1 MAAKKDTKTSKSG
14 KKNTKSKKAGQLGGR
29 WPKKSVGKVE
39 LEIPTVLRRK
49 KKERLED
56 LPLPNERIEYLART
70 LAKQID
76 KEIFDQKYAKV
87 ADVLALV
94 GAGAFLA
101 ASVVAPGLP
110 RAVKLLSSPNRE
122 NEAWKRFNIP
132 HLKRTLER
140 LERQK
145 LIETETTKDSQIV
158 KITDAGRRRILKYS
172 LEQLEIKK
180 PKSWDRK
187 WRLVS
192 YDIPSDLRHR
202 RDVLRAYLESWGFY
216 PLQESVYLHAYP
228 CEKEIEF
235 LRAYLRISEFVRIL
249 TVTKIEN
256 DVLFRDFFDI

>member
-1 MAAKKDTKTSKSG
+1 MVVGMEDSKSN
-14 KKNTKSKKAGQLGGR
+14 KKSNKNKKVKQVKGI
-29 WPKKSVGKVE
+29 WPKKSVGKVK
-39 LEIPTVLRRK
+39 LEIPTTLRRK

-56 LPLPNERIEYLART
+56 LPLPSEQVDYLART

-76 KEIFDQKYAKV
+76 KEIFDKKYAPV
-87 ADVLALV
+87 ADVLAMV

-110 RAVKLLSSPNRE
+110 RAVKLLSSPNKER
-122 NEAWKRFNIP
+122 EAWKRFNISY
-132 HLKRTLER
+132 LKRTLER

-145 LIETETTKDSQIV
+145 LIETETTKNGQIV

-180 PKSWDRK
+180 PSSWDRK

-202 RDVLRAYLESWGFY
+202 RDVLRAYLEAWGFY
-216 PLQESVYLHAYP
+216 PLHESVYLHAYP

-235 LRAYLRISEFVRIL
+235 LRSYLRIHECVRIL
-249 TVTKIEN
+249 TVAKIEN
-256 DVLFRDFFDI
+256 DALFRDFFDI

>member
-1 MAAKKDTKTSKSG
+1 M
-14 KKNTKSKKAGQLGGR
+14 GQ
-29 WPKKSVGKVE
+29 
-39 LEIPTVLRRK
+39 RR

-56 LPLPNERIEYLART
+56 LPLPNEQIEYLART
-70 LAKQID
+70 LTKQID
-76 KEIFDQKYAKV
+76 KEIFDKKYAKA

-110 RAVKLLSSPNRE
+110 RAVKLLSNPGERKS
-122 NEAWKRFNIP
+122 WKRFNIP
-132 HLKRTLER
+132 LLKRTLER

-145 LIETETTKDSQIV
+145 LIETKTTKDGQIV

-192 YDIPSDLRHR
+192 YDIPADLRSR
-202 RDVLRAYLESWGFY
+202 RDVLRAYLEAWGFY

-235 LRAYLRISEFVRIL
+235 LRAYSRKQSKNGAEI
-249 TVTKIEN
+249 
-256 DVLFRDFFDI
+256 